1 MPALVLLV
9 FTLIYSLLA
18 ATPQVAQH
26 MLADRLARLA
36 PHGKV
41 KVEIRADPP
50 IRALGGEIDK
60 VGVDITNGVIGGV
73 PFNHLALV
81 TGKVSY
87 DTIALLFRKQ
97 LELTA
102 PLDASGSVDLSD
114 AGLTKLLDLPEIR
127 DRLRNIPIPGNF
139 MPGFGVQP
147 HIDLEPRKV
156 TLSDDGT
163 VQLSGLVVVSEI
175 GLVLPFAASAKLVLL
190 DAEHVTIATP
200 EVEILGNRLR
210 TGQLLG
216 HIHLPVFDLAT
227 MVQGVTMHLDELD
240 IMNDELHVQGHATL
254 AYLPKLPPAIQKLLP

>member
-9 FTLIYSLLA
+9 FTLFYSLLA

-26 MLADRLARLA
+26 VLTDRLDRLA

-60 VGVDITNGVIGGV
+60 VGIDITHGVIGGV
-73 PFNHLALV
+73 PVDNLALA

-87 DTIALLFRKQ
+87 DTIALLFHKQ

-114 AGLTKLLDLPEIR
+114 AGLTRLLALPEIQGQLR
-127 DRLRNIPIPGNF
+127 DLPIPGNF
-139 MPGFGVQP
+139 MPGFGAQP
-147 HIDLEPRKV
+147 SIDLEPRKV

-163 VQLSGLVVVSEI
+163 VRLSGLVSVPDI
-175 GLVLPFAASAKLVLL
+175 GLVLPFEASAKLVLL
-190 DAEHVTIATP
+190 DAEHITIFAP
-200 EVEILGNRLR
+200 EVDILGNRLR

-216 HIHLPVFDLAT
+216 HIQLPVFDLAT
-227 MVQGVTMHLDELD
+227 MVPGVRMHLDELD
-240 IMNDELHVQGHATL
+240 ITKGELHVQGHATL
-254 AYLPKLPPAIQKLLP
+254 AYLPKLPPAVQKLLP